1 MHATGAYY
9 ERDGAKEF
17 IMLGT
22 QDLLIALAIGVFLFG
37 AKKLPELAASLG
49 KSMKEFKK
57 ATETEPEVPA
67 SPPVPTATA
76 APSRRCG
83 SCQTAL
89 QVDWTHCPRCG
100 TTASTPT

>member
-1 MHATGAYY
+1 
-9 ERDGAKEF
+9 
-17 IMLGT
+17 MLGT

-67 SPPVPTATA
+67 PPPATTA
-76 APSRRCG
+76 AATPSRRCG

-89 QVDWTHCPRCG
+89 QADWTHCPRCG
-100 TTASTPT
+100 APVATSA

>member
-1 MHATGAYY
+1 MIGA
-9 ERDGAKEF
+9 
-17 IMLGT
+17 

-57 ATETEPEVPA
+57 ATETGPEVPA
-67 SPPVPTATA
+67 SPPVPTAA
-76 APSRRCG
+76 ATPGRRCG

-89 QVDWTHCPRCG
+89 QADWAHCPRCG
-100 TTASTPT
+100 ATAATPA

>member
-1 MHATGAYY
+1 
-9 ERDGAKEF
+9 
-17 IMLGT
+17 MLGT